1 MKNKILRVS
10 NSACEV
16 IICES
21 GIIDSPFMNYADLE
35 SILVS
40 EDNGKQNP
48 EESLTNK
55 YQKHL
60 LVHINNIQ
68 KTLSLESLL
77 SQT

>member
-1 MKNKILRVS
+1 
-10 NSACEV
+10 
-16 IICES
+16 
-21 GIIDSPFMNYADLE
+21 MNYADLE
-35 SILVS
+35 TILVS